1 MANKKQLAGKKTKL
15 AKLPLTRALTGQ
27 EPEAAERHGSEE
39 LAAVPLSTSPAERVT
54 EAAPSPLAEVYLYL
68 VQELTDLHV
77 CLSRRRNPA
86 HSPEQDAP
94 PWQLPDPLL
103 IELALWRAQ
112 QGLRELQTF
121 LSDS

>member
-27 EPEAAERHGSEE
+27 EPEAVAQHRSEE
-39 LAAVPLSTSPAERVT
+39 LAAVPHAASPVERVT
-54 EAAPSPLAEVYLYL
+54 AAASNPLAEVYLYL
-68 VQELTDLHV
+68 VQELTDLYV
-77 CLSRRRNPA
+77 CLRPGRTAP
-86 HSPEQDAP
+86 SPEPDSP

-103 IELALWRAQ
+103 MELALWRAR

-121 LSDS
+121 LYHS